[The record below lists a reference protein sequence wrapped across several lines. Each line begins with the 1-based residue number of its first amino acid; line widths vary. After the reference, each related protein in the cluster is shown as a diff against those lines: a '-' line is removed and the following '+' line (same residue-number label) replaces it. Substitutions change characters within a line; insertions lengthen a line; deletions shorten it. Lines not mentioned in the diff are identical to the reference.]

1 MHLNDTINKRPH
13 LTFPRSPHHP
23 QTRIPVQMK
32 TPLLP
37 ELHSS
42 ATGGASV
49 PGAVFNIAT
58 SIIGAGIMSIPATMR
73 VLGVIPALLVIAAV
87 AFLSDSSVE
96 FLTRYIGISTGS
108 DSSISYA
115 GVMRESFGRLGSILL
130 QLCVALTNAGA
141 LIMYLIIIGKELVVV
156 WCFGGF

>member
-1 MHLNDTINKRPH
+1 
-13 LTFPRSPHHP
+13 
-23 QTRIPVQMK
+23 
-32 TPLLP
+32 
-37 ELHSS
+37 
-42 ATGGASV
+42 
-49 PGAVFNIAT
+49 
-58 SIIGAGIMSIPATMR
+58 MSIPATMR

-141 LIMYLIIIGKELVVV
+141 LIMYLIIIGKELVEDWVVV